1 MTNPKES
8 LEPQGDS
15 AMAQASAW
23 IARLG
28 GDVSGEDGAEFDAW
42 LDAAPGNRAAYR
54 RAAGLMQAFGARAG
68 DVLAALDAL
77 ELPLET
83 EAPARPLAASARGA
97 QRRRPTVWRWAA
109 PAGGLALAAGLA
121 VALAP
126 QMLAGPTTVAT
137 YVTARGE
144 HTHLKLADGSLV
156 DLDAAT
162 RLTVAMNG
170 KERRLTLSE
179 GQAIFDVAHDPNR
192 PFVVA
197 AGDRLVR
204 DIGTQFDVKREPHGL
219 TVTVARGRVSVERAA
234 APARAVVLGPG
245 QRLALDD
252 ESGVGQ
258 LSSVDPA
265 ETFSWRAGR
274 LVYRAAPLSDVVA
287 DLNRQFVEQ
296 TTVSDPE
303 LAKTPITGVIV
314 LDNPRA
320 VMSRLA
326 LMLPIKA
333 VPSDKGLALQRK

>member
-1 MTNPKES
+1 M
-8 LEPQGDS
+8 
-15 AMAQASAW
+15 
-23 IARLG
+23 
-28 GDVSGEDGAEFDAW
+28 
-42 LDAAPGNRAAYR
+42 
-54 RAAGLMQAFGARAG
+54 
-68 DVLAALDAL
+68 
-77 ELPLET
+77 
-83 EAPARPLAASARGA
+83 
-97 QRRRPTVWRWAA
+97 
-109 PAGGLALAAGLA
+109 
-121 VALAP
+121 
-126 QMLAGPTTVAT
+126 AT

-144 HTHLKLADGSLV
+144 HSHLKLADGSVV
-156 DLDAAT
+156 DLDAGT

-204 DIGTQFDVKREPHGL
+204 DIGTQFDVKREPGEL
-219 TVTVARGRVSVERAA
+219 TVTVARGRVSVEPAA
-234 APARAVVLGPG
+234 APGRAVVLGPG

-252 ESGVGQ
+252 SGVGQ
-258 LSSVDPA
+258 LTSVDPA

-274 LVYRAAPLSDVVA
+274 LVYRAQPLSDVVA

-296 TTVSDPE
+296 TTIADPE

-333 VPSDKGLALQRK
+333 VPSDKGLVLQRK

>member
-1 MTNPKES
+1 M
-8 LEPQGDS
+8 PQGDL

-28 GDVSGEDGAEFDAW
+28 GDVSGEEGAEFDAW

-54 RAAGLMQAFGARAG
+54 QAVGLVQAFDARAG

-83 EAPARPLAASARGA
+83 QAPARPLAGSS
-97 QRRRPTVWRWAA
+97 RRPARRPGVWRWAA

-121 VALAP
+121 VAIMPSILAT
-126 QMLAGPTTVAT
+126 PTAMAT

-144 HTHLKLADGSLV
+144 HSHLKLADGSVV
-156 DLDAAT
+156 DLDAGT

-204 DIGTQFDVKREPHGL
+204 DIGTQFDVKREPGEL
-219 TVTVARGRVSVERAA
+219 TVTVARGRVSVEPAA
-234 APARAVVLGPG
+234 APGRAVVLGPG

-252 ESGVGQ
+252 SGVGQ
-258 LSSVDPA
+258 LTSVDPA

-274 LVYRAAPLSDVVA
+274 LVYRAQPLSDVVA

-296 TTVSDPE
+296 TTIADPE

-333 VPSDKGLALQRK
+333 VPSDKGLVLQRK

>member
-1 MTNPKES
+1 MTDPTES
-8 LEPQGDS
+8 LEPQGDP

-28 GDVSGEDGAEFDAW
+28 GDVSGEEGAEFDAW
-42 LDAAPGNRAAYR
+42 LDAAPGNRAASR
-54 RAAGLMQAFGARAG
+54 RAVGLMQVLGARAG

-83 EAPARPLAASARGA
+83 EAPARPLAAPLRRSAR
-97 QRRRPTVWRWAA
+97 RRGVWRWAA

-121 VALAP
+121 LTLMP
-126 QMLAGPTTVAT
+126 SMLAGPTSVAT
-137 YVTARGE
+137 YATPRGE
-144 HTHLKLADGSLV
+144 HSHMRLADGSVV
-156 DLDAAT
+156 DLDAGT

-170 KERRLTLSE
+170 RERRRTLTE
-179 GQAIFDVAHDPNR
+179 GQAIFDVAHDPKR

-204 DIGTQFDVKREPHGL
+204 DIGTQFDVKREPHAL
-219 TVTVARGRVSVERAA
+219 TVTVARGRVSVE
-234 APARAVVLGPG
+234 PADVPGRAVVLGPG

-252 ESGVGQ
+252 TGVGQ
-258 LSSVDPA
+258 LSAVDPA

-296 TTVSDPE
+296 TTIADPE
-303 LAKTPITGVIV
+303 LAETPITGVIV

-333 VPSDKGLALQRK
+333 VPSDKGLMLQRK

>member
-1 MTNPKES
+1 MTDPKES
-8 LEPQGDS
+8 LEPQGDL

-23 IARLG
+23 VARLG

-54 RAAGLMQAFGARAG
+54 RAVGLMQAFGARAG
-68 DVLAALDAL
+68 DVLAALETL

-83 EAPARPLAASARGA
+83 EAPARPLAASIRGA
-97 QRRRPTVWRWAA
+97 SRPPSAWRWAA

-121 VALAP
+121 VALIP
-126 QMLAGPTTVAT
+126 QILAGPTSVTT

-144 HTHLKLADGSLV
+144 HNHLKLADGSVV
-156 DLDAAT
+156 DLDAGT
-162 RLTVAMNG
+162 KLTVAMNG
-170 KERRLTLSE
+170 RERRLTLSE
-179 GQAIFDVAHDPNR
+179 GQAIFDVAHDPAR

-204 DIGTQFDVKREPHGL
+204 DIGTQFDVKREPKLL
-219 TVTVARGRVSVERAA
+219 TVTVARGRVSVE
-234 APARAVVLGPG
+234 PASTPGRAVVLGPG

-252 ESGVGQ
+252 AGVGQ
-258 LSSVDPA
+258 VSSVDPA

-296 TTVSDPE
+296 TTIADPE
-303 LAKTPITGVIV
+303 IAQTPITGVIV

-333 VPSDKGLALQRK
+333 VPSDKGLVLQRK

>member
-1 MTNPKES
+1 MTDPTES
-8 LEPQGDS
+8 LEPQGDT

-42 LDAAPGNRAAYR
+42 LDAAPQNRAAYR
-54 RAAGLMQAFGARAG
+54 RAVGLMQAFGARAG

-83 EAPARPLAASARGA
+83 EAPARPLAASARRTG
-97 QRRRPTVWRWAA
+97 RRPSAWRWAA

-121 VALAP
+121 VAFMP
-126 QMLAGPTTVAT
+126 QMMAGPTTVAT

-144 HTHLKLADGSLV
+144 HSHLKLADGSLV
-156 DLDAAT
+156 DLDAGT
-162 RLTVAMNG
+162 KLTVAING
-170 KERRLTLSE
+170 RERRLTLTE
-179 GQAIFDVAHDPNR
+179 GQAIFDVAHDPKR

-204 DIGTQFDVKREPHGL
+204 DIGTQFDVKREPGEL
-219 TVTVARGRVSVERAA
+219 TVTVARGRVSVEPAA
-234 APARAVVLGPG
+234 APGRAVVLGPG

-252 ESGVGQ
+252 AGVGQ

-274 LVYRAAPLSDVVA
+274 LVYRAQPLSDVVA

-296 TTVSDPE
+296 TTIADPE
-303 LAKTPITGVIV
+303 IGRTPITGVIV

-326 LMLPIKA
+326 LMLPIRA
-333 VPSDKGLALQRK
+333 VPSDKGLVLQRK